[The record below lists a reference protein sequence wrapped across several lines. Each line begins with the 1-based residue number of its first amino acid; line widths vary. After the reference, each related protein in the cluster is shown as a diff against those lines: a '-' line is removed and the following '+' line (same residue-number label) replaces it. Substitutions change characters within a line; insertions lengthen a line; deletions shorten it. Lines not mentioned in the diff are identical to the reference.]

1 MGAGTT
7 IIIEEDNAMFTTSR
21 SGKAGSARMREIAVE
36 NKAEIEK
43 ITAHLIR
50 GLKRPA
56 TPGEEIEA
64 ELVAA
69 AVVKSRRLRDSGK
82 NDASERRLL
91 KQLMKETVFGSV
103 PEQSPAERQH
113 GPAVAE
119 AYARHDDAARA
130 RSAREPWVAEESD
143 PAADEAP
150 VTDEAAAG
158 TGERGP

>member
-1 MGAGTT
+1 
-7 IIIEEDNAMFTTSR
+7 MFNTSR

-36 NKAEIEK
+36 NQVEIEK

-69 AVVKSRRLRDSGK
+69 AVVKSRRLRASGK

-103 PEQSPAERQH
+103 PEPSPAERQH
-113 GPAVAE
+113 GAAVGA
-119 AYARHDDAARA
+119 AYARHDAAHGLKA
-130 RSAREPWVAEESD
+130 SREPWVPETSD
-143 PAADEAP
+143 PAPDETA
-150 VTDEAAAG
+150 VTDDRRPENV
-158 TGERGP
+158 